1 MAYWKN
7 KRVLVTG
14 GAGFLG
20 EHVVKK
26 LESVGCGSIFVP
38 RRKEYNFVEMEAVK
52 RVFKDSKP
60 DIVFHLAAEVG
71 GIRANQKKP
80 GKFFYN
86 NMMMGVQLLEEAR
99 KNNVEKFVIVGT
111 VCSYPKFAKIPFKE
125 ENLWDGY
132 PEETNAPYGIAKKA
146 LLVQARAYR
155 EEYGL
160 NTIFLLPANLCG
172 PGENINL
179 ETSHVVPAIIKK
191 CFDAIKK
198 NENKIILWG
207 TGNPTREFLYV
218 EDCAEAIFLAAEKYN
233 KSEPVNLGTG
243 NEVSIKDL
251 AKLIAAI
258 TGFKGAIVWDK
269 TKPDGQPR
277 RKLDTEKAKKEFGF
291 TAKTTLREGL
301 RKTIQWY
308 KKMHIEPFAID
319 NPALSDKIRKT

>member
-20 EHVVKK
+20 AHVVKK
-26 LESVGCGSIFVP
+26 LESAGCGSIFVP
-38 RRKEYNFVEMEAVK
+38 RQKEYNLVEMGAVK
-52 RVFKDSKP
+52 RVFKESSP

-71 GIRANQKKP
+71 GIGANQKKP

-86 NMMMGVQLLEEAR
+86 NTMMGAQLLEEAR
-99 KNNVEKFVIVGT
+99 KNGVEKIVAMGT

-132 PEETNAPYGIAKKA
+132 PEETNAPYGIAKKT

-160 NTIFLLPANLCG
+160 NTIFLLSANLCG
-172 PGENINL
+172 PGENVNL
-179 ETSHVVPAIIKK
+179 ETSHVIPAIIKK

-207 TGNPTREFLYV
+207 TGKPTREFLYV
-218 EDCAEAIFLAAEKYN
+218 EDCAEAILLAAEKYN
-233 KSEPVNLGTG
+233 KPDPVNLGTG
-243 NEVSIKDL
+243 SEVSIKDL
-251 AKLIAAI
+251 AKLIAEL
-258 TGFKGAIVWDK
+258 TGFNGVIVWDK

-291 TAKTTLREGL
+291 TSKTTLREGL
-301 RKTIQWY
+301 RKTIQQY
-308 KKMHIEPFAID
+308 KKVHTAPFTID